1 MESSTQ
7 EKSSTV
13 YETVKQTIIYNISKK
28 LLNTLHINT
37 YLSLNKGTLQTL
49 LSPSSNYN
57 NINKIYGCMEKLK
70 DNYPDFNSKYKDLIE
85 FIETT
90 INILNTFD
98 YNEIIFFENL
108 LQI

>member
-1 MESSTQ
+1 MESSTS
-7 EKSSTV
+7 KTNSIV
-13 YETVKQTIIYNISKK
+13 YQSVNQTIIHNITKK
-28 LLNTLHINT
+28 LLNILHINT
-37 YLSLNKGTLQTL
+37 YLSLNKGALQTL

-57 NINKIYGCMEKLK
+57 HINKIYGCMEKLK